1 MYSYG
6 LFERAEQGF
15 ALTHMNAWL
24 QVRHLE
30 SMRARSE
37 MVERGIIAQAQLLQK
52 TGAPP
57 GSGGR
62 RYPHYTMRHRT
73 TRHGQTSFPKT
84 FGARAR
90 ALAFCTPTPTHSLF
104 TCCSCL
110 PVSPRVIVIFSEPD
124 DDADADADASG
135 QSIVRCMTGR
145 AIERLVSFV
154 LCNRHEA
161 GGLRGADGP
170 AAADDRG

>member
-1 MYSYG
+1 MCCCA
-6 LFERAEQGF
+6 RAEQGF

-30 SMRARSE
+30 RVKARSE

-73 TRHGQTSFPKT
+73 ARSGNTSFPKT
-84 FGARAR
+84 FGALPHSFRSFTR
-90 ALAFCTPTPTHSLF
+90 SSCHVMFCYVLLRCGSLPF
-104 TCCSCL
+104 LVDIQFSSVSGYL
-110 PVSPRVIVIFSEPD
+110 PR
-124 DDADADADASG
+124 
-135 QSIVRCMTGR
+135 T
-145 AIERLVSFV
+145 
-154 LCNRHEA
+154 
-161 GGLRGADGP
+161 
-170 AAADDRG
+170 